1 MITVRVPATTAN
13 LGPGFDCMGIA
24 LKLYNQVRI
33 EEIEQGLEINIID
46 DSKRFLPRDESNY
59 VYTAMERVF
68 RKTGKRLKGLRLE
81 IDSSIPV
88 TRGLGSSSAGIV
100 SGVVGA
106 NALLGNPL
114 STDELLSIACEIEG
128 HPDNVA
134 PALLGGFVVSFQEG
148 RRIFHSKNRVNK
160 HLQFGAMVPNFYLQ
174 TKKSRSVL
182 PRYTSYKNAVFNVGH
197 AAMLASGLINGD
209 VGAISAG
216 MKDRL
221 HQAYRLPYI
230 KGGEM
235 VMKNASRF
243 GAIGSYVSGAGPT
256 IMSVLGSDS
265 TRFQKGMAD
274 LIAHRLH
281 NWHLQMLEVDNDGVT
296 VTAD

>member
-33 EEIEQGLEINIID
+33 EEMEKGLEISIID
-46 DSKRFLPRDESNY
+46 DSKRFLPRDESNL

-68 RKTGKRLKGLRLE
+68 RKAGKHVKGLRLE
-81 IDSSIPV
+81 IDSRIPV

-100 SGVVGA
+100 SGLLGA

-114 STDELLSIACEIEG
+114 RKEDLLSIACEIEG

-134 PALLGGFVVSFQEG
+134 PALLGGFVVSLQEG
-148 RRIFHSKNRVNK
+148 RKVYYSKNRINK

-197 AAMLASGLINGD
+197 AALLASGLINGD
-209 VGAISAG
+209 VHAISVG

-221 HQAYRLPYI
+221 HQSYRLPYI
-230 KGGEM
+230 KGGEL
-235 VMKNASRF
+235 VMKNAHRH

-256 IMSVLGSDS
+256 IMSVVGSDS
-265 TRFQKGMAD
+265 TRFQQGMES
-274 LIAHRLH
+274 LIAHRLTGWQLH
-281 NWHLQMLEVDNDGVT
+281 MLEVDNDGATVT
-296 VTAD
+296 VE

>member
-33 EEIEQGLEINIID
+33 EEIDKGLEINIID
-46 DSKRFLPRDESNY
+46 DSRRFLPRDESNY

-68 RKTGKRLKGLRLE
+68 RKAGRRVKGLRLE
-81 IDSSIPV
+81 LDSNIPV
-88 TRGLGSSSAGIV
+88 TRGLGSSSASII
-100 SGVVGA
+100 SGLVGA
-106 NALLGNPL
+106 NTLIGSPLGIE
-114 STDELLSIACEIEG
+114 DLLSIACEIEG

-148 RRIFHSKNRVNK
+148 RRIHYSKNRVNK
-160 HLQFGAMVPNFYLQ
+160 HLKFGAMIPNFYLQ

-182 PRYTSYKNAVFNVGH
+182 PRYTSYKNAVYNVGH
-197 AAMLASGLINGD
+197 ASMLASGFINGD
-209 VGAISAG
+209 VGAIAAG

-230 KGGEM
+230 KGGEL
-235 VMKNASRF
+235 VMRNAHRH

-256 IMSVLGSDS
+256 IMSILGDDS
-265 TRFQKGMAD
+265 TRFERGMGL
-274 LIAHRLH
+274 LIQNRLN
-281 NWHLQMLEVDNDGVT
+281 NWKLKMLEVDNNGVT
-296 VTAD
+296 VSVD